1 MTCKTRSVLCF
12 VLFFSQP
19 VDAVVVNR
27 LYLAL
32 VLYSLLKETNLWNVS
47 ERFQLTRGFVQ
58 TLLSSASAFG
68 SSVLHF
74 AEVQITS

>member
-1 MTCKTRSVLCF
+1 MMFLFLFLLPASQSV
-12 VLFFSQP
+12 
-19 VDAVVVNR
+19 DIVVVNR

-47 ERFQLTRGFVQ
+47 DRFQLTRGFVQ

-74 AEVQITS
+74 TEVRAHPGIV